1 MNYDKKL
8 AKYAKNLNNPKY
20 FIPILRLMED
30 AENKNYQF
38 KLFSEKDIEH
48 IYDEIDCYMAAV
60 TTEEDHK
67 RMVKYCN
74 SIWFIISDKKYIL
87 WETQSLLI
95 ALGFMIR
102 GYFMMFFVKLSQ
114 LINPAR
120 AFDTHNIDWDMYLI
134 RGGLKAAEFF
144 GCEID
149 EIEERRIDFQDF
161 N

>member
-20 FIPILRLMED
+20 YIPILRILED
-30 AENKNYQF
+30 AENKNYKF
-38 KLFSEKDIEH
+38 KQFSEKDIEH

-95 ALGFMIR
+95 ALGFMLR
-102 GYFMMFFVKLSQ
+102 GYMMMFFVKLSQ
-114 LINPAR
+114 LINPYK

-134 RGGLKAAEFF
+134 HGGLKAAEFL
-144 GCEID
+144 GCDIFDLD
-149 EIEERRIDFQDF
+149 EYRLNEL
-161 N
+161 

>member
-20 FIPILRLMED
+20 YIPILRILED
-30 AENKNYQF
+30 AENNNYKF
-38 KLFSEKDIEH
+38 KQFSEKDIEH

-74 SIWFIISDKKYIL
+74 SIWFIISDKKYIF

-95 ALGFMIR
+95 ALGFMLR
-102 GYFMMFFVKLSQ
+102 GYMMMFFVKLSQ
-114 LINPAR
+114 LINPYK

-134 RGGLKAAEFF
+134 HGGLKAAEFL
-144 GCEID
+144 GCAIFDLD
-149 EIEERRIDFQDF
+149 EYRLNEL
-161 N
+161 